1 MTTQTVMLVEDEIEI
16 REMLSFALT
25 RAGFDTLCAGSAE
38 EALRLLDGP
47 APTVIIIDWMLPGA
61 SGVELA
67 RRLRRDEL
75 FVDLPIIMLTARGE
89 EVDKLKGF
97 ESGVDDYITKPFSP
111 RELIARIR
119 ALQRRSGAAVDG
131 RLAIGNLIVDLK
143 SHRLTIG
150 DTPIHLGPTEFRL
163 LTFLM
168 QHPDRAFDRAQ
179 LLDRV
184 WGRSVYVEE
193 RTVDVHILRLRRALK
208 PFGLDSLVETVRG
221 VGYRLSPAAS
231 ESLA

>member
-47 APTVIIIDWMLPGA
+47 APAVIIIDWMLPGT

-119 ALQRRSGAAVDG
+119 ALQRRSGAALDG

-208 PFGLDSLVETVRG
+208 PFGLDALVETVRG